1 MRILILP
8 ILVVAAYAAAQQV
21 LELPAFRYR
30 TEHACAGCEGRQW
43 RSVIDVSGTLDATTH
58 VGEVEVQLIL
68 DGETLDY
75 WRHSFEMPHNS
86 LLQRYTET
94 ELERA
99 VMLGELPELDD
110 PALDKFVRIYRNPA
124 RVVSMDELVGED
136 ERVSEEALFLELF
149 DVVLAVD
156 ASGGKVTEVRLGAV
170 R

>member
-1 MRILILP
+1 MRALILP
-8 ILVVAAYAAAQQV
+8 ILVLATYAAAQQV
-21 LELPAFRYR
+21 LELPTFRYQ
-30 TEHACAGCEGRQW
+30 TEHECAGCEGRQW

-58 VGEVEVQLIL
+58 VGEVEVELIL

-75 WRHSFEMPHNS
+75 WRHSFEMPHNG

-94 ELERA
+94 QLERA
-99 VMLGELPELDD
+99 VMLGELPEMDD
-110 PALDKFVRIYRNPA
+110 PALGEFVRIYRNPA

-136 ERVSEEALFLELF
+136 EWVSEEALFLELF

-156 ASGGKVTEVRLGAV
+156 ASEEEVTEVLLEAV